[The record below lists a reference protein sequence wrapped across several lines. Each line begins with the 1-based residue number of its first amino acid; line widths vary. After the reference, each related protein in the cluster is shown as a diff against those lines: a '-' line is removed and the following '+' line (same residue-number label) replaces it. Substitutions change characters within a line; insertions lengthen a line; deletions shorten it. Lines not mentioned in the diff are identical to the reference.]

1 MRVAA
6 AVLVEADAAV
16 VAAAAVVVGVGDEVF
31 KGINETM
38 APRPSPIQWEGEYRS
53 RCSGVRGTSLALDAF
68 K

>member
-1 MRVAA
+1 
-6 AVLVEADAAV
+6 
-16 VAAAAVVVGVGDEVF
+16 VGVGDEVF

-38 APRPSPIQWEGEYRS
+38 APRPSPIQWEREYRS